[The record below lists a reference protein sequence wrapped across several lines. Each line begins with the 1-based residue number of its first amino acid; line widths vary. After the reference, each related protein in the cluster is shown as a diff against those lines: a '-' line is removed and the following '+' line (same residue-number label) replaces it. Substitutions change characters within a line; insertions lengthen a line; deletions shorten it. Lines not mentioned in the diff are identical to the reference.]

1 MNTKY
6 QISHL
11 TLTSLLFFLLLTACS
26 TTDRL
31 PEGETLYTG
40 IGTVSYVD
48 QGGKDQDSRHQLQ
61 KGGVIVAIA
70 DAAQQVK
77 HAFEGKSYRT
87 TKESGI
93 DSALLAL
100 TPDER
105 GAEKLAFEP
114 VEEEIEAVLA
124 YPPNNSFFGSSR
136 VRTPLPI
143 GLWAYNAWG
152 AHGRLRRCGS
162 SFPGNPAE
170 NGPGA

>member
-1 MNTKY
+1 MKNKF
-6 QISHL
+6 QILPH
-11 TLTSLLFFLLLTACS
+11 FLLLLLLAGCS

-48 QGGKDQDSRHQLQ
+48 QGGKDKNSRHQQQ

-77 HAFEGKSYRT
+77 HAFEGKSHST
-87 TKESGI
+87 TKESSI
-93 DSALLAL
+93 DTALLSL

-105 GAEKLAFEP
+105 EVEALAFEP
-114 VEEEIEAVLA
+114 VEEELEAVLA

-152 AHGRLRRCGS
+152 DKQKGLGHFLYKDS
-162 SFPGNPAE
+162 LPYPLLHI
-170 NGPGA
+170 